1 MPIRELTQVMARL
14 ASTVI
19 AVLPAPPQYQAIQH
33 QEMLEFFIDRDYNSV
48 IELTEKVKAELNWW
62 VQNIHLNKGRT
73 LIPNPP
79 QLIKVSDVS
88 LKSWAGYF

>member
-1 MPIRELTQVMARL
+1 MTIRELTQVMARL
-14 ASTVI
+14 ASIVI
-19 AVLPAPPQYQAIQH
+19 AVLPAPRRYQATQRQQI
-33 QEMLEFFIDRDYNSV
+33 LEFFIDRDYNSV
-48 IELTEKVKAELNWW
+48 IELTEKVRAELNWW

-79 QLIKVSDVS
+79 QLMKVSDVS